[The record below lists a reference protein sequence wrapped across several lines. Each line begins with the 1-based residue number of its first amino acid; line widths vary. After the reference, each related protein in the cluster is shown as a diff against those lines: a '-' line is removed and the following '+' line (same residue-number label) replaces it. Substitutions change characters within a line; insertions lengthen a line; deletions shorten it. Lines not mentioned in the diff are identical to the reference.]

1 MSDSKPKIISHLVS
15 IDEKPA
21 RIDSYLARQLSDLTR
36 SQIQK
41 LLKSKNIL
49 VNEKTVEVSYKVHP
63 ADQVVIQIPPA
74 ESLDSKPESID
85 LEIIYQDSE
94 IAVINKPAEL
104 VVHAAAGHSS
114 GTLVNALLYHL
125 KDLSDIG
132 GMVRPGIVH
141 RLDKGTSGIMV
152 IAKTNHAHVELSHQ
166 FQNRTI
172 EKTYLALAYGYF
184 KTGSGILR
192 SFLGRSRANRKK
204 ISSKTRHGKEA
215 VTEYR
220 MIRLKDL
227 IPEKKKKKQ
236 LKEGDSCP
244 PAARHGL
251 RRNDKEEV
259 EKKLQK
265 IPIALLEVKPKTGR
279 THQIRV
285 HLAEAGHP
293 IVGDPLYGGRQWIQK
308 IDPALKKVIQQFE
321 RQALHAWKLRLIH
334 PTTHKLMEFE
344 AKIPDDFQKV
354 LQYF

>member
-1 MSDSKPKIISHLVS
+1 MDCLLAVSDSKPKIISHLVS
-15 IDEKPA
+15 IGEKPT
-21 RIDSYLARQLSDLTR
+21 RIDSYLARQLPDLTR

-49 VNEKTVEVSYKVHP
+49 VNEKAVEVSYKVHP
-63 ADQVVIQIPPA
+63 ADQIIIQIPPA
-74 ESLDSKPESID
+74 ESLDSKPESMD

-152 IAKTNHAHVELSHQ
+152 IAKTNHAHVELSQQ

-184 KTGSGILR
+184 KTESGILR

-215 VTEYR
+215 VTNYR
-220 MIRLKDL
+220 VIHLKDL
-227 IPEKKKKKQ
+227 QPEKKKKKQ
-236 LKEGDSCP
+236 LKGGDSS
-244 PAARHGL
+244 L

-293 IVGDPLYGGRQWIQK
+293 IVGDPLYGGKQWIQK
-308 IDPALKKVIQQFE
+308 IDPELKKMIHQFE

-334 PTTHKLMEFE
+334 PATHKPMEFE
-344 AKIPDDFQKV
+344 AKIPDDLKTLLNF
-354 LQYF
+354 F